1 MQKITYIK
9 NVKYYNKK
17 MEPVDTVANDKK
29 TFSSLSDAIDMMK
42 TATLHYVDNPKGISV
57 YEEIIIWDKTD
68 PGNWYSYTKQI
79 DLKTKDL
86 ITDLGENR
94 GSRS

>member
-1 MQKITYIK
+1 MEKITYIK

-17 MEPVDTVANDKK
+17 MEPIDTVASDKK
-29 TFSSLSDAIDMMK
+29 TFSSLSDAIEMMK
-42 TATLHYVDNPKGISV
+42 SANLHYVDNPKGISA

-79 DLKTKDL
+79 DKKTKD
-86 ITDLGENR
+86 ITTNLGENR
-94 GSRS
+94 GERV

>member
-17 MEPVDTVANDKK
+17 MEPIDTVASDKK
-29 TFSSLSDAIDMMK
+29 TFSSLNEAIEMMK
-42 TATLHYVDNPKGISV
+42 NATLHYVDNPKGVSV

-79 DLKTKDL
+79 DKKTKD
-86 ITDLGENR
+86 ITMNLGENR
-94 GSRS
+94 GERV

>member
-1 MQKITYIK
+1 MEKITYIK

-17 MEPVDTVANDKK
+17 MEPIDTVASDKK
-29 TFSSLSDAIDMMK
+29 TFSSLSDAIEMMK
-42 TATLHYVDNPKGISV
+42 SANLHYVDNPKGISA

-79 DLKTKDL
+79 DKKTKD
-86 ITDLGENR
+86 ITTNLGENR
-94 GSRS
+94 GQRV

>member
-17 MEPVDTVANDKK
+17 MEPIDTVTSDKK
-29 TFSSLSDAIDMMK
+29 IFSSLNDAIEMMK
-42 TATLHYVDNPKGISV
+42 NADLHYVDNPKGVSV

-68 PGNWYSYTKQI
+68 SNNWYSYTKKI
-79 DLKTKDL
+79 DISTKEIKTNL
-86 ITDLGENR
+86 AENR
-94 GSRS
+94 GERV

>member
-17 MEPVDTVANDKK
+17 MEPIDTVTSDKK
-29 TFSSLSDAIDMMK
+29 IFSSLNDAIEMMK
-42 TATLHYVDNPKGISV
+42 SATLHYVDNPKGVSV

-68 PGNWYSYTKQI
+68 QNNWYSYTKQI
-79 DLKTKDL
+79 DTSTKEIKTNL
-86 ITDLGENR
+86 AENR
-94 GSRS
+94 GKRV

>member
-17 MEPVDTVANDKK
+17 MEPIDTVTSDKK
-29 TFSSLSDAIDMMK
+29 TFSSLDDAIEMMK
-42 TATLHYVDNPKGISV
+42 STTLHYVDNPKGISV

-79 DLKTKDL
+79 DKKTKD
-86 ITDLGENR
+86 ITTNLGENR
-94 GSRS
+94 GERV

>member
-17 MEPVDTVANDKK
+17 MEPIDTVASDKK
-29 TFSSLSDAIDMMK
+29 IFSSLNDAIEMMK
-42 TATLHYVDNPKGISV
+42 SADLHYVDNPKGVSV

-68 PGNWYSYTKQI
+68 SNNWYSYTKQI
-79 DLKTKDL
+79 DISTKE
-86 ITDLGENR
+86 IKTDLGENR
-94 GSRS
+94 GERV

>member
-17 MEPVDTVANDKK
+17 MEPIDTVASDKK
-29 TFSSLSDAIDMMK
+29 TFSSLNDAIEMMK
-42 TATLHYVDNPKGISV
+42 SAVLHYVDNPKGISA

-68 PGNWYSYTKQI
+68 KGNWYSYTKQI
-79 DLKTKDL
+79 DKKTKD
-86 ITDLGENR
+86 IMTNLGENR
-94 GSRS
+94 GERV

>member
-17 MEPVDTVANDKK
+17 MEPIDTVASEKK
-29 TFSSLSDAIDMMK
+29 TFQSLSEAVAMMK
-42 TATLHYVDNPKGISV
+42 SATLHYVDNPKGVSV

-68 PGNWYSYTKQI
+68 SNNWYSYTKKI
-79 DLKTKDL
+79 DISTKEIKTNL
-86 ITDLGENR
+86 AENR
-94 GSRS
+94 GERV

>member
-17 MEPVDTVANDKK
+17 MEPIDTVTRDKK
-29 TFSSLSDAIDMMK
+29 NFSSLNDAIEMMK
-42 TATLHYVDNPKGISV
+42 SSILHYVYNHKVVSV

-68 PGNWYSYTKQI
+68 PNNWYSYTKKI
-79 DLKTKDL
+79 DISTKEIKTNL
-86 ITDLGENR
+86 AENR
-94 GSRS
+94 GERV

>member
-17 MEPVDTVANDKK
+17 MEPIDTVASDKK
-29 TFSSLSDAIDMMK
+29 TFSSLNDAIEMMK
-42 TATLHYVDNPKGISV
+42 SATLHYVDNPKGISA

-68 PGNWYSYTKQI
+68 QNNWYSYTKKI
-79 DLKTKDL
+79 DISTKEIKTNL
-86 ITDLGENR
+86 AENR
-94 GSRS
+94 GERM

>member
-17 MEPVDTVANDKK
+17 MEPIDTVASDKK
-29 TFSSLSDAIDMMK
+29 IFSSLNDAIEMMK
-42 TATLHYVDNPKGISV
+42 SATLHYVDNPKGISA

-68 PGNWYSYTKQI
+68 QGNWYSYTKQI
-79 DLKTKDL
+79 DKKTKD
-86 ITDLGENR
+86 ITTNLGENR
-94 GSRS
+94 GERM

>member
-17 MEPVDTVANDKK
+17 MEPIDTVASDKK
-29 TFSSLSDAIDMMK
+29 IFSSLNDAIEMMK
-42 TATLHYVDNPKGISV
+42 NADLHYVDNPKGVSV

-68 PGNWYSYTKQI
+68 QNNWYSYTKQI
-79 DLKTKDL
+79 DKKTKD
-86 ITDLGENR
+86 ITTNLGENR
-94 GSRS
+94 GERV

>member
-17 MEPVDTVANDKK
+17 KEPIDTVTSDKK
-29 TFSSLSDAIDMMK
+29 NFSSLNDAIEMMK
-42 TATLHYVDNPKGISV
+42 NATLHYVDNPKGVSV

-68 PGNWYSYTKQI
+68 SNNWYSYTKKI
-79 DLKTKDL
+79 DISTKEIKTNL
-86 ITDLGENR
+86 AENR
-94 GSRS
+94 GERV

>member
-17 MEPVDTVANDKK
+17 MEPIDTVTSDKK
-29 TFSSLSDAIDMMK
+29 TFSSLNDAIEMMK
-42 TATLHYVDNPKGISV
+42 NADLHYVDNPKGVSV

-68 PGNWYSYTKQI
+68 SNNWYSYTKQI
-79 DLKTKDL
+79 DISTKEIKTNL
-86 ITDLGENR
+86 AENR
-94 GSRS
+94 GERV

>member
-1 MQKITYIK
+1 MKITYIK

-17 MEPVDTVANDKK
+17 MEPIDTVASDKK
-29 TFSSLSDAIDMMK
+29 TFSSLSDAIEMMK
-42 TATLHYVDNPKGISV
+42 SANLHYVDNPKGISA

-79 DLKTKDL
+79 DKKTKD
-86 ITDLGENR
+86 ITTNLGENR
-94 GSRS
+94 GQRV